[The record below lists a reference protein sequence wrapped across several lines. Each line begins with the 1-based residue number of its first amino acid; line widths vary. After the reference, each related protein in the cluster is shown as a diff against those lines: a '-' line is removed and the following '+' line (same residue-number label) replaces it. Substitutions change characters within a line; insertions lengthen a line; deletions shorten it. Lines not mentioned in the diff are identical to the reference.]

1 MVAPVPYGAGAMTV
15 IDIARERSQSLG
27 PVLRGMLWMMLSGLC
42 FACLNGLS
50 RLLTEDLHAW
60 QTQFLRYAF
69 GGLVM
74 LPLMWR
80 TGLMSFRTG
89 NLRLQIARNALHTV
103 GTGLWF
109 LALPM
114 VPLAEVTAI
123 GFTGPIFM
131 TLGAMLFLGE
141 KVRWRRWAAIAMGFV
156 GVLIVLWPKLSLG
169 VSASDGSLLL
179 LAAAPISAASFL
191 MAKVLTRQDTPHA
204 IVLWQCVLV
213 SLFTLPAAL
222 WFWQPV
228 SWWHIGVL
236 LVVGVLGSSGHYALN
251 RALHATDV
259 SAVQPARFLELI
271 WAAMVGFLIW
281 SDVPPAWT
289 FAGAAVI
296 FASTTY
302 IARREAIAEREHR
315 AGLR

>member
-1 MVAPVPYGAGAMTV
+1 MTV
-15 IDIARERSQSLG
+15 VEIARRHSESLG
-27 PVLRGMLWMMLSGLC
+27 PVLRGMLWMTLSGLC
-42 FACLNGLS
+42 FACLNGAS

-60 QTQFLRYAF
+60 QTQCLRYAF

-74 LPLMWR
+74 LPLLWR
-80 TGLMSFRTG
+80 AGFTSFRTG
-89 NLRLQIARNALHTV
+89 NFRLQLLRNATHTV

-109 LALPM
+109 LALPI

-141 KVRWRRWAAIAMGFV
+141 KVKWRRWLAIAMGFV

-169 VSASDGSLLL
+169 ISASYGSLLL

-191 MAKVLTRQDTPHA
+191 MAKVLTRQDTPEA
-204 IVLWQCVLV
+204 IVFWQCVLV
-213 SLFTLPAAL
+213 SAMTLPAAL

-228 SWWHIGVL
+228 QAWHIAL
-236 LVVGVLGSSGHYALN
+236 LVLAGILGSSGHYALN
-251 RALHATDV
+251 RALKATDV

-271 WAAMVGFLIW
+271 WASAVGFLLW
-281 SDVPPAWT
+281 SDIPPAWT

-296 FASTTY
+296 FASATY
-302 IARREAIAEREHR
+302 IARREAIVERERR
-315 AGLR
+315 AGRR